1 MESLLLLLASLFG
14 GVQADTTSG
23 TIKVGS
29 GT

>member
-1 MESLLLLLASLFG
+1 MDSLILLLASLFG
-14 GVQADTTSG
+14 GVQADTSNG